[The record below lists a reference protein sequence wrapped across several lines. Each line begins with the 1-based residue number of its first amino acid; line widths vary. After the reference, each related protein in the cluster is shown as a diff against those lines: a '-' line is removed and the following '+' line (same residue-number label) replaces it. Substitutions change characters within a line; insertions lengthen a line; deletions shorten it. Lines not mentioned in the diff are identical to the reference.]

1 MNEQR
6 GLKKGSDNSKI
17 GKNRRLRWAK
27 DDQENGVGHG
37 MLGVM
42 HRHAQRA
49 VRLGG
54 RTCSEMKVCNRHR
67 GQEEESDDHNR
78 YQNSAR

>member
-1 MNEQR
+1 MNEQG
-6 GLKKGSDNSKI
+6 GLKKESDSSKV

-27 DDQENGVGHG
+27 DDHGNGIGHRV
-37 MLGVM
+37 LGVM
-42 HRHAQRA
+42 HCHAQRA
-49 VRLGG
+49 VRFSG
-54 RTCSEMKVCNRHR
+54 RTCSEMKVRNRYR